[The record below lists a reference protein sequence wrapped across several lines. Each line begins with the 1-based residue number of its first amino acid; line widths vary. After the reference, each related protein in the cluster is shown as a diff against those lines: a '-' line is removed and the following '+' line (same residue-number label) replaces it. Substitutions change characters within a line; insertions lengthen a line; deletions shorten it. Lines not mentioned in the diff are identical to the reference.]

1 MSLAQITEKIRN
13 DAQSEAD
20 EILSKAKAKA
30 QTIKEKAEEEK
41 DIIKSSFD
49 LRFQKERPEILRR
62 REIVADLDVKKMM
75 LRSRRDLISNVY
87 AESLKKMKEL
97 DQAEYISL
105 SEALLDRAVSTK
117 EEELEVGINE
127 KFLDNAWLEAY
138 NAKRGTRLAFSQAK
152 PDIAGGFILT
162 RGKIS
167 INCSWDMLVQIA
179 QEKQE
184 SDVVKRLFPVAE

>member
-87 AESLKKMKEL
+87 AESLKKMGACQIDPHGRHGPNDL
-97 DQAEYISL
+97 LRMHSVIP
-105 SEALLDRAVSTK
+105 ALKAGRTRVDRAHDAAGSP
-117 EEELEVGINE
+117 IM
-127 KFLDNAWLEAY
+127 
-138 NAKRGTRLAFSQAK
+138 RQRLPA
-152 PDIAGGFILT
+152 P
-162 RGKIS
+162 
-167 INCSWDMLVQIA
+167 
-179 QEKQE
+179 
-184 SDVVKRLFPVAE
+184 P